1 MTKFDTLAIH
11 AGTRPDP
18 GTHARALPIYQTTA
32 YAFDGAQDAAD
43 LFALKKFGNIYGRL
57 TNPTVE
63 AIEKRLSALHSA
75 SYSVA
80 VASGHAA
87 EVLALLNVA
96 RAGDTIIASDSL
108 YGGTWNIF
116 LHTFKNLGI
125 EVRFVH
131 ADAQSFAEETD
142 AVESADGRKAVKAWY
157 LETIGNPRLDVPDI
171 PAIAKAGRNLGI
183 PLFVDNTFATPYVC
197 RPAELGASV
206 ILESLTKWIGG
217 HGTSLGGAVIDAG
230 TFDWASDRFPT
241 LSEPDAS
248 YHDLVFSEAFG
259 AVPDL
264 GNVAFG
270 LRVRAQMLRDFGPTL
285 APLSAHEIGLGIE
298 TLSLRV
304 QRHCDNALDVARHL
318 EVHPKVAWVSYP
330 GLESHP
336 SHEVAKRVLEN
347 GFGGVVVF
355 GVVGGREAGIGFI
368 EGLELFSNLA
378 NVGDAKSLVI
388 HPASTTHSQLSD
400 EELKRAGVGSDLV
413 RLSVGIEDIDDI
425 IEDIDRALAKA

>member
-1 MTKFDTLAIH
+1 MPKFDTLAIH

-18 GTHARALPIYQTTA
+18 ETHARALPIYQTTA
-32 YAFDGAQDAAD
+32 YAFEDAQDAAD

-57 TNPTVE
+57 TNPTVD
-63 AIEKRLSALHSA
+63 AIEKRLCALHGA
-75 SYSVA
+75 SYCVG

-87 EVLALLNVA
+87 EVLALLNIV
-96 RAGDTIIASDSL
+96 RTKDVIIASDSL
-108 YGGTWNIF
+108 YGGNWNIF

-131 ADAQSFAEETD
+131 ADAQSFLEATEAADEE
-142 AVESADGRKAVKAWY
+142 GRVKAWY

-171 PAIAKAGRNLGI
+171 PAIAEAGRSLGI
-183 PLFVDNTFATPYVC
+183 PLFVDNTFATPYLC
-197 RPAELGASV
+197 RPAELGAAV
-206 ILESLTKWIGG
+206 IVESLTKWIGG
-217 HGTSLGGAVIDAG
+217 HGTALGGAVVDAG
-230 TFDWASDRFPT
+230 TFDWASERFPT
-241 LSEPDAS
+241 LSQPDAS
-248 YHDLVFSEAFG
+248 YHGLNFSESFG

-264 GNVAFG
+264 GNAAFG

-304 QRHCDNALDVARHL
+304 QRHSDNAFAVARYL
-318 EVHPKVAWVSYP
+318 ENHPRVSWVSYP

-336 SHEVAKRVLEN
+336 SHETAKRVLRN

-355 GVVGGREAGIGFI
+355 GVEGGREAGIRFI
-368 EGLELFSNLA
+368 EGLRLFSNLA

-388 HPASTTHSQLSD
+388 HPASTTHSQLSE
-400 EELKRAGVGSDLV
+400 EELDRAGVGSDLI
-413 RLSVGIEDIDDI
+413 RLSIGIEDIDDI
-425 IEDIDRALAKA
+425 LGDIEAALACV

>member
-1 MTKFDTLAIH
+1 MPKFDTLAIH

-18 GTHARALPIYQTTA
+18 ETHARALPIYQTTA
-32 YAFDGAQDAAD
+32 YAFEDAQDAAD

-57 TNPTVE
+57 TNPTVD
-63 AIEKRLSALHSA
+63 AIEKRLCALHGA
-75 SYSVA
+75 SYCVG

-87 EVLALLNVA
+87 EVLALLNIV
-96 RAGDTIIASDSL
+96 RTKDVIIASDSL

-131 ADAQSFAEETD
+131 ADAQSFLEATEAADEE
-142 AVESADGRKAVKAWY
+142 GRVKAWY

-171 PAIAKAGRNLGI
+171 PAIAEAGRSLGV
-183 PLFVDNTFATPYVC
+183 PLFVDNTFATPYLC
-197 RPAELGASV
+197 RPAELGAAV
-206 ILESLTKWIGG
+206 IVESLTKWIGG
-217 HGTSLGGAVIDAG
+217 HGTALGGAVVDAG
-230 TFDWASDRFPT
+230 TFDWASERFPT
-241 LSEPDAS
+241 LSQPDAS
-248 YHDLVFSEAFG
+248 YHGLNFSESFG
-259 AVPDL
+259 AVPGL
-264 GNVAFG
+264 GNAAFG

-304 QRHCDNALDVARHL
+304 QRHSDNAFAVARYL
-318 EVHPKVAWVSYP
+318 ENHPRVSWVSYP

-336 SHEVAKRVLEN
+336 SHETAKRVLGN

-355 GVVGGREAGIGFI
+355 GVEGGREAGIRFI
-368 EGLELFSNLA
+368 EGLRLFSNLA

-388 HPASTTHSQLSD
+388 HPASTTHSQLSE
-400 EELKRAGVGSDLV
+400 EELDRAGVGSDLI
-413 RLSVGIEDIDDI
+413 RLSIGIEDIVDI
-425 IEDIDRALAKA
+425 LGDIEAALACV